1 MQPTTHSVHRVSM
14 QPCAILAT
22 VAGTL
27 VLAAVTGLKLGA
39 VPSLPAK
46 IVLGLSLA
54 VFYGAMVGAMRP
66 VSRPAPAA
74 RRGRRRPDDPII
86 ANHDPRAEP
95 VEAERARAWRRARL
109 AALGVSDATAL
120 VLAEDP
126 SFSIHELKQLLAQGC
141 PLDTA
146 LRILWPA

>member
-1 MQPTTHSVHRVSM
+1 MQPTTHFVHRVSM

-22 VAGTL
+22 VAGAL
-27 VLAAVTGLKLGA
+27 ILAAVTGLKLGA

-54 VFYGAMVGAMRP
+54 VFYGAMVGALRP

-74 RRGRRRPDDPII
+74 RHCGSRPDDRTNSALDDWP
-86 ANHDPRAEP
+86 HPL
-95 VEAERARAWRRARL
+95 EAERVRAWRRARL
-109 AALGVSDATAL
+109 ATLGVPEGAAL

-126 SFSIHELKQLLAQGC
+126 SFNIKELKQLLANGC
-141 PLDTA
+141 PVATA
-146 LRILWPA
+146 LRILWPT